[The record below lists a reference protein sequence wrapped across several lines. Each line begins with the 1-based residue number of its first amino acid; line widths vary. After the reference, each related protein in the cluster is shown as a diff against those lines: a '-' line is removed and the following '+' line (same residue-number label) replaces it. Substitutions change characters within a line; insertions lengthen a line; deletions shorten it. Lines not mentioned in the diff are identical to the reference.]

1 MTTPSMELPTVL
13 IADDDTDLRDLLVVQ
28 LANDFQI
35 VASARN
41 AEEAISFGSQHQP
54 AVAIID
60 MQAWRGTTSHFNV
73 GTPLDLALWTTMGL
87 TIVGQTLV
95 SVAVAWLSSEEVRS
109 VQSPGTAIVAYSGDE
124 SDAKVREVIAAG
136 AIAYLRKGIPRKE
149 LAQSLLDA
157 IDAHAQLNR

>member
-1 MTTPSMELPTVL
+1 MELPTVL

-41 AEEAISFGSQHQP
+41 AEEAISFGTQHQP
-54 AVAIID
+54 TVAIID
-60 MQAWRGTTSHFNV
+60 MQMPG
-73 GTPLDLALWTTMGL
+73 GG
-87 TIVGQTLV
+87 G
-95 SVAVAWLSSEEVRS
+95 VRATEQLRA
-109 VQSPGTAIVAYSGDE
+109 QSPGTAIVAYSGDE

-136 AIAYLRKGIPRKE
+136 AVAYLRKGIPRKE

>member
-1 MTTPSMELPTVL
+1 MELPTVL

-60 MQAWRGTTSHFNV
+60 MQMPGGGGVRAT
-73 GTPLDLALWTTMGL
+73 
-87 TIVGQTLV
+87 
-95 SVAVAWLSSEEVRS
+95 EELRA
-109 VQSPGTAIVAYSGDE
+109 QSPGTAIVAYSGDE

-136 AIAYLRKGIPRKE
+136 AVAYLRNGIPRKE

>member
-60 MQAWRGTTSHFNV
+60 MQMRA
-73 GTPLDLALWTTMGL
+73 
-87 TIVGQTLV
+87 
-95 SVAVAWLSSEEVRS
+95 
-109 VQSPGTAIVAYSGDE
+109 QSPGTAIVAYSGDE